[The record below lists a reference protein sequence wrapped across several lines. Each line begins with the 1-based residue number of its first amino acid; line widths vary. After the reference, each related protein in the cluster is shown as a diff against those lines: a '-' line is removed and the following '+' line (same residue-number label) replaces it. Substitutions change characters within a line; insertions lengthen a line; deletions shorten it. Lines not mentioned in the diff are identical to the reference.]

1 LQRYE
6 QDGVAFYRFAC
17 LEGWPGLVHAVF
29 TRWGGVSRGPF
40 ESLNL
45 GHTVG
50 DDPTAVAANH
60 WRVYRVLEVTPG
72 AVVTAWLVH
81 GRDVAAVDARHRG
94 QVLPRTDGL
103 ITRTAGVMLFQ
114 RFADCLPILLFD
126 PVQHA
131 VGIAHAGWR
140 GTVRGVAQATV
151 EAMCETFGS
160 RPENIIAGIGPGIG
174 PCCYEVGDEVVRAVR
189 RAFERA
195 DALLPSVNGVVH
207 FDLPA
212 ANVQQ
217 LKASGVGH
225 IELAGLCT
233 ACRTD
238 EFFSH
243 RGEGGRTGRF
253 GAAIGIRDEG
263 R

>member
-1 LQRYE
+1 MQRYE
-6 QDGVAFYRFAC
+6 ENGIAFYRFTC

-29 TRWGGVSRGPF
+29 TRWGGVSQGPF
-40 ESLNL
+40 ANLNL

-50 DDPTAVAANH
+50 DDLEAVEANH
-60 WRVYRVLEVTPG
+60 RRVYRVLDVAPE

-81 GRDVAAVDARHRG
+81 GRDVVAVDARHGG
-94 QVLPRTDGL
+94 QVVPRTDGL
-103 ITRTAGVMLFQ
+103 ITRTAGMVLFQ
-114 RFADCLPILLFD
+114 RFADCLPVLLFD
-126 PVQHA
+126 PVQRV

-140 GTVRGVAQATV
+140 GTVRGVTPATV
-151 EAMCETFGS
+151 EAMCDVFGS
-160 RPENIIAGIGPGIG
+160 QPADIIAGVGPGIG
-174 PCCYEVGDEVVRAVR
+174 PCCYEVGDDVIRAVQHT
-189 RAFERA
+189 FERA
-195 DALLPSVNGVVH
+195 EALLPPVDGAVH

-217 LKASGVGH
+217 LRAAGVGH

-253 GAAIGIRDEG
+253 GVAIGMRDEG